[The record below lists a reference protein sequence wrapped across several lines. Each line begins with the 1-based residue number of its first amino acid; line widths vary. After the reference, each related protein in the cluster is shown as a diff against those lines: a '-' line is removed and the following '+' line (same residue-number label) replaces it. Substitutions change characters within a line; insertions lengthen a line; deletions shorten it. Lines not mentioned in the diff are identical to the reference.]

1 LCEKY
6 ISTFRPNQNFP
17 INDNDLQTLGDE
29 LQKTN
34 NLKESFKKDDSDK
47 IKEKYALLVNKYK
60 QLSLENEKLLETIN
74 FNSNRLET
82 SKNLNRYSFRDKT
95 NEKPECSNEK
105 CEHKNENELY
115 RKELIISQVLISELK
130 QEIDSLKKPSIIS
143 SDDNTSISL

>member
-1 LCEKY
+1 MCEKY

>member
-143 SDDNTSISL
+143 SDDNTSISI